1 MPTLLFRFPGGRYH
15 ATPWGHHVNEGLV
28 EWPPSPWRIVRALIA
43 TGYTK
48 HKWEVVPPEARELIE
63 ALSSTL
69 PTYRLPPST
78 VAHSRHYMPT
88 GVLDKGREKTT
99 LVFDTWAEVQHGILA
114 ARWDC
119 AVSPGAAS
127 LLENLAQSI
136 GYLGRSESWVEV
148 EACSDDSE
156 LPPGTDAYP
165 HADGHRGERGH
176 EQVPLMAPEPP
187 ARYLAWRT
195 AKVGEALESV
205 PLPDGK
211 KAPAAIRRKRRAAEE
226 PYPTDLLDC
235 LQKDTSWW
243 KAFRWSQPPG
253 SRKVLYW
260 RAADSLAVGVPVA
273 GRARRPAP
281 VAMMLL
287 ALTTPSGSKSALPA
301 VARVLPQAELIHRS
315 LVAHVGCGAK
325 VECPELTGR
334 DADGSPLKGH
344 RHGHIL
350 PVDLDGDG
358 HLDHVIVHAPM
369 GLGPGAQGAVRALKR
384 TWTKGGVG
392 GLRVAL
398 AGQGELDTLRSLSEP
413 YGSRASELLGAST
426 GATVWTSVTPLVLPR
441 FQKARGR
448 NSLEAQILAE
458 LASRQLPP
466 ARIEVRPW
474 DAQTLPM
481 RHAVRVR
488 KPPAARPPVDAGMAV
503 VLTFDTPIHGPLSLG
518 YGSHFGLGLFRAER
532 FD

>member
-28 EWPPSPWRIVRALIA
+28 EWPPSPWRVLRALIA

-48 HKWEVVPPEARELIE
+48 LGWEVVPAEARELIE

-69 PTYRLPPST
+69 PTYRLPRAT

-99 LVFDTWAEVQHGILA
+99 LVFDTWAEVQQGTLA
-114 ARWDC
+114 MRWDC
-119 AVSPGAAS
+119 PLSEGAAG
-127 LLENLAQSI
+127 LLERLAQSI

-148 EACSDDSE
+148 EVRSDDAE

-165 HADGHRGERGH
+165 HVDGHRGERGY
-176 EQVPLMAPEPP
+176 EQVPLMAPEPS
-187 ARYLAWRT
+187 AGYLVWRT
-195 AKVGEALESV
+195 GKVAEALRGL
-205 PLPDGK
+205 PLPSGK
-211 KAPAAIRRKRRAAEE
+211 KAPAALLKQRHTAEE
-226 PYPTDLLDC
+226 PYPVDLLAC

-260 RAADSLAVGVPVA
+260 RAADSLALGVSVSA
-273 GRARRPAP
+273 AARRPAP
-281 VAMMLL
+281 IAMMLL
-287 ALTTPSGSKSALPA
+287 AITTPSGSKSALPG

-315 LVAHVGCGAK
+315 LVAQVGRGAK

-334 DADGSPLKGH
+334 DADGSPLTGH
-344 RHGHIL
+344 GHGHIL

-358 HLDHVIVHAPM
+358 RLDHVIVHAAM
-369 GLGPGAQGAVRALKR
+369 GLGPAAQGAVRALKR
-384 TWTKGGVG
+384 TWTKGGVD
-392 GLRVAL
+392 GLRLAL

-413 YGSRASELLGAST
+413 FGSRASELLGPST
-426 GATVWTSVTPLVLPR
+426 GATVWASVTPLVLPR

-448 NSLEAQILAE
+448 NSLEGQVLAE
-458 LASRQLPP
+458 LTSRRLPP
-466 ARIEVRPW
+466 ARVEVRPW
-474 DAQTLPM
+474 DAQTLPL

-488 KPPAARPPVDAGMAV
+488 KLPAMRPPVDAGMAV
-503 VLTFDTPIHGPLSLG
+503 VLTFDRPVRGPLSLG
-518 YGSHFGLGLFRAER
+518 YASHFGLGLFRAQGL
-532 FD
+532 D